1 MAKTAIE
8 WTDKVWNPVTGC
20 TKVSQGCKNC
30 YAETIAG
37 RFWAKQYPK
46 NEDGSDRQFTNVRLH
61 PERLDQPLKWKKPQ
75 KVFVNSMSDLFHK
88 NVPFEF
94 IAYVYGFMAVCP
106 QHTFQVLTKRPERM
120 LEFYEWSRSR
130 YTWVEQPLDNVW
142 VGVSVEDQAND
153 WRIEY
158 LLDTPAAVRF
168 VSYEPALGPLD
179 LNVKHALP
187 CPCCKDTGWGKYRVR
202 DLITGRS
209 EIASGYDAVCDDC
222 GASGVGAPRVDWVI
236 AGCESGP
243 KARPAELD
251 WFRSLRDQCQAA
263 GVPFFLKQ
271 MMVDGKMKK
280 YPELDG
286 KTWKEFPN
294 A

>member
-1 MAKTAIE
+1 MATKIE
-8 WTDKVWNPVTGC
+8 WTDEAWNPVTGC
-20 TKVSQGCKNC
+20 NKVSQGCKYC
-30 YAETIAG
+30 YAETIAN
-37 RFWAKQYPK
+37 RFWGARK
-46 NEDGSDRQFTNVRLH
+46 FTDVRCH
-61 PERLDQPLKWKKPQ
+61 PERLDKPLHWKKPRRI
-75 KVFVNSMSDLFHK
+75 FVNSMSDLFHPD
-88 NVPFEF
+88 VPFEF
-94 IAYVYGFMAVCP
+94 ILHVFEVTVNAK
-106 QHTFQVLTKRPERM
+106 QHTFQILTKRPERM
-120 LEFYEWSRSR
+120 VEFFKW
-130 YTWVEQPLDNVW
+130 LDEPQNEPAGAIFTTGWPVPNVW
-142 VGVSVEDQAND
+142 LGVSVEDQSND

-187 CPCCKDTGWGKYRVR
+187 CPCCKDSGWGKYRVR

-222 GASGVGAPRVDWVI
+222 GASGVGAPRIDWVI

-251 WFRSLRDQCQAA
+251 WFRSLRDQCVDA

-271 MMVDGKMKK
+271 MVVDGKLTKM
-280 YPELDG
+280 PELDG
-286 KTWKEFPN
+286 RVWDELPGG
-294 A
+294 AS